1 MIVVEGCD
9 GTGKT
14 TLVNQ
19 LASHLGLQAHLGL
32 QVGQRATPDR
42 DKLYE
47 VTRQDTY
54 TALAHAVRGKDSPFI
69 WDRLFFSEPIYSRV
83 MKRKCQFKLDERKF
97 VQSILHS
104 LRCPVIFCWVPL
116 ETVQENLEG
125 THQMEGVN
133 ENVPFIH
140 GAYESIAKSF
150 EGATIYDY
158 RVPGAY
164 EALLEQTIRPFL
176 RRRQDREWHS

>member
-9 GTGKT
+9 GTGKS

-19 LASHLGLQAHLGL
+19 LVSQLGI
-32 QVGQRATPDR
+32 QVGQRGTADR

-54 TALAHAVRGKDSPFI
+54 NALAHAVRGKDSPLI

-83 MKRKCQFKLDERKF
+83 MKRECEFDLGERKF
-97 VQSILHS
+97 IQSVLHA

-116 ETVQENLEG
+116 DTVEENLEG

-158 RVPGAY
+158 RVEGAY
-164 EALLEQTIRPFL
+164 QALLDQTIRPYL
-176 RRRQDREWHS
+176 RRRQDREWRS

>member
-9 GTGKT
+9 GTGKS
-14 TLVNQ
+14 TLVDELRKDLN
-19 LASHLGLQAHLGL
+19 LSVGLRG
-32 QVGQRATPDR
+32 VTDR
-42 DKLYE
+42 DKLFE

-54 TALAHAVRGKDSPFI
+54 TALAHAVSGNKEPII

-83 MKRKCQFKLDERKF
+83 MKRECQFKLSERSY
-97 VQSILHS
+97 VQSVLHA

-116 ETVQENLEG
+116 ETVEENLTG

-133 ENVPFIH
+133 DNVPFIH

-150 EGATIYDY
+150 EGATVYDY
-158 RVPGAY
+158 RVEGAY
-164 EALLEQTIRPFL
+164 KALLEETIRPYL